1 MQQTEL
7 SDEKGRLPFP
17 VQIESRR
24 TTVTQE
30 CLPTSNFSIPLDGY
44 HHWRELLLAGS
55 APQAHNNS
63 CLDSR
68 SSLENPKT
76 FLSSWLEGRE
86 VGMGEGGRSD
96 PSLELD
102 IGNKGSTGVPRWLVS

>member
-1 MQQTEL
+1 MQQREL

-30 CLPTSNFSIPLDGY
+30 CLPTSNFSIPLGGN
-44 HHWRELLLAGS
+44 HPWRELLLAES

-68 SSLENPKT
+68 SSPENPNT
-76 FLSSWLEGRE
+76 FLFSWLEGRE
-86 VGMGEGGRSD
+86 VGRGEEGGGRSD

-102 IGNKGSTGVPRWLVS
+102 IGSKGSTGVPR